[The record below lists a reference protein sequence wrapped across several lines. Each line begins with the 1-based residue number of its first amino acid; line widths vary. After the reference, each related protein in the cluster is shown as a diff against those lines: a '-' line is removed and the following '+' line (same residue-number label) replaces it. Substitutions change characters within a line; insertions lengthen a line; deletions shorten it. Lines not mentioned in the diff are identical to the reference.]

1 MVDVTVQQ
9 VILQNILDKFGFWVF
24 FFLIWRILLFL
35 FFQELFEEINSDN
48 YDRNVYTYPTCATDT
63 DNIKLVD
70 LAVRKKIIE
79 NIFKQIGVQW
89 KKNGAKMNFWF
100 GISLKNLNS

>member
-1 MVDVTVQQ
+1 M
-9 VILQNILDKFGFWVF
+9 LRPFLHLF
-24 FFLIWRILLFL
+24 FNEFL

-79 NIFKQIGVQW
+79 NIFKQIGVQ
-89 KKNGAKMNFWF
+89 
-100 GISLKNLNS
+100 